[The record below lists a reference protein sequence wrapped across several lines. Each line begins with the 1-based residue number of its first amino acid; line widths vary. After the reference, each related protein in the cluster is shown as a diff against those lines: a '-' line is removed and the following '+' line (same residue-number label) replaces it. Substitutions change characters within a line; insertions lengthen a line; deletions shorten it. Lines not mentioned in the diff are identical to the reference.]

1 MWAPEKSSLV
11 ARRASRV
18 ARCCS
23 SLAAASWLV
32 VAALSVPAVAQA
44 APDIDTLLARVG
56 ERLAEYYERAQNIIC
71 TERSTAQ
78 PIGNDRSPIG
88 FAQVVESELHIES
101 EANADGDGAKNP
113 SFVREL
119 RKINGRIPREKDKKD
134 RSRCGDTNPLSME
147 PLAFLLPANRE
158 GYRFALAGAGKG
170 KDRHS
175 LLIDY
180 TVTERGTPELRENA
194 EGIEECY
201 GLSFPATI
209 KGRVWVDDTT
219 YEILRVEQHI
229 TGPVDIRVPYAQQR
243 KHNLPD
249 FIVVERWD
257 TVMQYKVVTFRDPD
271 EKLLLPDSIETTS
284 ILRGLESRRRRQQYS
299 DYHRF
304 TTGARIVK

>member
-1 MWAPEKSSLV
+1 MWALKRPSLV
-11 ARRASRV
+11 ARCSALV
-18 ARCCS
+18 AGS
-23 SLAAASWLV
+23 WLLAAG
-32 VAALSVPAVAQA
+32 LSAPVLAQA
-44 APDIDTLLARVG
+44 APDIDALLARVG

-71 TERSTAQ
+71 IEKSTAQ
-78 PIGNDRSPIG
+78 PIRNDFSPIG

-101 EANADGDGAKNP
+101 DASAEGDGVKNP

-119 RKINGRIPREKDKKD
+119 RKINGRVPHEKDKKD
-134 RSRCGDTNPLSME
+134 RSRCGDPNPLSME

-170 KDRHS
+170 KDSHS
-175 LLIDY
+175 FLIDY
-180 TVTERGTPELRENA
+180 TVTEHGTPELRENA

-209 KGRVWVDDTT
+209 KGRVWVDDST

-229 TGPVDIRVPYAQQR
+229 TGPVDIRVSFAQQR

-257 TVMQYKVVTFRDPD
+257 TVMHYKVVPFRDPD

-284 ILRGLESRRRRQQYS
+284 IVRGLESRRRRQQYS
-299 DYHRF
+299 EYRRF
-304 TTGARIVK
+304 TTGARVVK